1 MASGEMKERIRA
13 LREQGRDRF
22 RRDRKPLFIHRLHDD
37 PARIVKTLED
47 NVGRDEFDFTG

>member
-37 PARIVKTLED
+37 PARIIKTLED

>member
-22 RRDRKPLFIHRLHDD
+22 RRDRKPLFIQGLHDD
-37 PARIVKTLED
+37 PAHIIKTLED
-47 NVGRDEFDFTG
+47 NVGRDEFDFIG